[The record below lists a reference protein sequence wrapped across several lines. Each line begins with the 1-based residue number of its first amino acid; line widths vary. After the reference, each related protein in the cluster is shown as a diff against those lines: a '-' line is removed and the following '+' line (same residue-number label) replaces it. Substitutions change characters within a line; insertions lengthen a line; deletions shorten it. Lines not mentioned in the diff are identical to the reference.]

1 LDALAPQPEGLA
13 RLGALGQVDLG
24 ASVQQGHPHFT
35 AQGSGCHGD
44 RDLAVQV
51 VTVAL
56 EDRVLLDPD
65 LDIEIPRRAAVDP
78 GLSVARGADPHAV
91 LDAGGDVDLE
101 GLLLLDA
108 ALAVAGRAGIRDDL
122 AAATAGRACLL
133 DREEALL
140 HAHAALPVAGVAG
153 PGLRARLRA
162 RALAGGAAVPA
173 GHADLRGVPVGCL
186 LEGDLHRVAKVGTA
200 IDVAAPA
207 RAARPEDVPEDVAEH
222 VGEAARPPATARE
235 AAGIRIDAGMAVAV
249 VGIALGRVGQDL
261 VGLLGLL
268 ELGLGRLVGRIAG
281 GVVLH
286 RGLPIGLLQVIGGRV
301 PRHTQYVVKVT
312 LGHWPFH
319 AIRSSSRPFECVGDR
334 RLATPVACQVVGPP
348 ARGRRVVD
356 RA

>member
-1 LDALAPQPEGLA
+1 LDPVHPALRLRTVLRIGEGRLELAQHGLLLLAQAHRGLDHDVRIEVARIGRAQALDALAPQPEGLA

-186 LEGDLHRVAKVGTA
+186 LE
-200 IDVAAPA
+200 
-207 RAARPEDVPEDVAEH
+207 
-222 VGEAARPPATARE
+222 
-235 AAGIRIDAGMAVAV
+235 
-249 VGIALGRVGQDL
+249 
-261 VGLLGLL
+261 
-268 ELGLGRLVGRIAG
+268 
-281 GVVLH
+281 
-286 RGLPIGLLQVIGGRV
+286 
-301 PRHTQYVVKVT
+301 
-312 LGHWPFH
+312 
-319 AIRSSSRPFECVGDR
+319 
-334 RLATPVACQVVGPP
+334 
-348 ARGRRVVD
+348 
-356 RA
+356 